1 MRFATVALISALIAA
16 PAARPQA
23 ATDGEV
29 ERLVTRELAPIVP
42 ADGAGGVA
50 VALRIAGRTLFF
62 NYGFADLVAKRP
74 ITSDS
79 LFNLASLRKLFEVT
93 LLARAVERG
102 ELKLD
107 DPVAKYVVELQQG
120 GYIRA
125 VALGQLATH
134 TSGLLLP
141 SDYPPWPERR
151 YSLAEFFGMVN
162 AWTPDKGQ
170 QPGKQHVYTHTAFI
184 LLQLVL
190 ERRYGTP
197 VGELIDRHLLKPL
210 GMTSTVFGTR
220 GADGRGELPG
230 ALLRRAPCRA
240 IPRGASRWARWATRR
255 ATTTSRAPG
264 RCSPRRA
271 TWPRC
276 SPPISA
282 SCRSTARCTR
292 RCS

>member
-16 PAARPQA
+16 PAAVAQA

-29 ERLVTRELAPIVP
+29 ERLVARELEPILP
-42 ADGAGGVA
+42 ADGAGGAAVA
-50 VALRIAGRTLFF
+50 VRIDGRTLFF
-62 NYGFADLVAKRP
+62 NYGFADLAAKRP

-93 LLARAVERG
+93 LLARAVKRG

-125 VALGQLATH
+125 VTLSQLATH

-151 YSLAEFFGMVN
+151 YSLAEFIGMVN
-162 AWTPDKGQ
+162 AWAPDKGQ
-170 QPGKQHVYTHTAFI
+170 QPGRQHVYTHTAFCCCS
-184 LLQLVL
+184 LAL
-190 ERRYGTP
+190 ERRYGIP
-197 VGELIDRHLLKPL
+197 IGELIDRHILAPF

-220 GADGRGELPG
+220 GADGRGELPQPFM
-230 ALLRRAPCRA
+230 RRACRA
-240 IPRGASRWARWATRR
+240 IPRRASRWARRATRK
-255 ATTTSRAPG
+255 AITTSRAPS

-271 TWPRC
+271 TWPR
-276 SPPISA
+276 
-282 SCRSTARCTR
+282 
-292 RCS
+292 

>member
-1 MRFATVALISALIAA
+1 MRIATVALISALIAA
-16 PAARPQA
+16 PAAVSPA

-29 ERLVTRELAPIVP
+29 ERLVARELKPILS
-42 ADGAGGVA
+42 ADGAGGAAVA
-50 VALRIAGRTLFF
+50 VRIDGRTLFF
-62 NYGFADLVAKRP
+62 NYGFADLAARRP

-79 LFNLASLRKLFEVT
+79 LVNLASLRKLFEVT
-93 LLARAVERG
+93 LLAQAVKRG
-102 ELKLD
+102 ELRLD

-125 VALGQLATH
+125 VTLGQLATH

-151 YSLAEFFGMVN
+151 FSLAEFFAMVN

-170 QPGKQHVYTHTAFI
+170 QPGKQHVYTHTAFM
-184 LLQLVL
+184 LLQLAL

-197 VGELIDRHLLKPL
+197 IGELIDRHLLKPL

-220 GADGRGELPG
+220 GADGRGGLPP
-230 ALLRRAPCRA
+230 RSCPAPCRA
-240 IPRGASRWARWATRR
+240 IPRRASRWAHRAIRK
-255 ATTTSRAPG
+255 ATTTSRAPS
-264 RCSPRRA
+264 RCSRRRA
-271 TWPRC
+271 TWLRC

-282 SCRSTARCTR
+282 SFRSIRRCAR